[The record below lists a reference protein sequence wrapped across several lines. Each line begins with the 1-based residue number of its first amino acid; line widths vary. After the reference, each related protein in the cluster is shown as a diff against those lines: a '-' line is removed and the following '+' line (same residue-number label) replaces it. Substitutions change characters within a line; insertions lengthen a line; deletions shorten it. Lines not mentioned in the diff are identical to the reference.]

1 MLLRAAL
8 DLLVPPVCL
17 VCRTPGGELCGG
29 CRRAL
34 PWLHGPCCARCG
46 LPSPCGRRCPAAGHA
61 YTAAWAPLAHEG
73 PARALVAGLKFR
85 RATAAADVLGAAMAA
100 AVPDGLL
107 AGATLVPVP
116 AHPGRRRSRGY
127 DHALLLA
134 DRLAHRTGTPVSRDA
149 LRRAGARDDHQLG
162 ADRGE
167 RLSARRLDVRPGP
180 GRPRTAK
187 VVLVDDVHTTGT
199 TLQVC
204 ARTLL
209 AQGVDEVVAVTA
221 VRALRRS

>member
-1 MLLRAAL
+1 MLLRSAL
-8 DLLVPPVCL
+8 DLLAPPVCL
-17 VCRTPGGELCGG
+17 VCRTPGAELCGG

-46 LPSPCGRRCPAAGHA
+46 LPSPCGRPCPAAGHA
-61 YTAAWAPLAHEG
+61 YTTAWAPLAHEG

-85 RATAAADVLGAAMAA
+85 RATAAADVLAAAMAA

-107 AGATLVPVP
+107 HGATLVPVP

-134 DRLAHRTGTPVSRDA
+134 RRLGARTGLPVTRDA
-149 LRRAGARDDHQLG
+149 LRRDGTRDDHQLG
-162 ADRGE
+162 AGRGE
-167 RLSARRLDVRPGP
+167 RLSGRHLDVRPGRRP
-180 GRPRTAK
+180 PRTRR
-187 VVLVDDVHTTGT
+187 VVLVDDVHTTGA
-199 TLQVC
+199 TLERC
-204 ARTLL
+204 ARVLL
-209 AQGVDEVVAVTA
+209 TQGVDEVGAVTA